1 MVTVMKGS
9 MALIYYSDGG
19 GTFLPVGYTE
29 SLTIDFGRNID
40 PFYQH
45 GDVQP
50 IAIVEGNEE
59 ITGSITRAWLD
70 WKMLDAVLQGAA
82 DNYLLPELVLYVMAR
97 VYPST
102 FSYLY
107 LTGVKIGD
115 ASLDIPQDGFL
126 MQDVDFRAKGWTRQ
140 TIS

>member
-9 MALIYYSDGG
+9 MALIYYSIGA
-19 GTFLPVGYTE
+19 GTYLPVGYTE
-29 SLTIDFGRNID
+29 SLSVDFGRNID

-50 IAIVEGNEE
+50 IDIVEGNEE

-70 WKMLDAVLQGAA
+70 WKLLDAILRGAGN
-82 DNYLLPELVLYVMAR
+82 DYLLPEMVLYVMAR
-97 VYPST
+97 VGPDS

-126 MQDVDFRAKGWTRQ
+126 MQDVDFRAKGWTKAA
-140 TIS
+140 